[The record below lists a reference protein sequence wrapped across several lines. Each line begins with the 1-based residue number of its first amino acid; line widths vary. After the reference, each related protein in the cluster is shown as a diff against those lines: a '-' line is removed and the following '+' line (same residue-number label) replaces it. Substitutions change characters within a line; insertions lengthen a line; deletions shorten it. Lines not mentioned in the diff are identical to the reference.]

1 MAVRKQTAL
10 RATNDC
16 LKNVNQR
23 TWAHFNLETKQCT
36 ILSHSKRIACYYFN
50 FVIKPF
56 RVTILVRDPGPFHT
70 MAFLLCCTRGSNF
83 KSVVEILADNDSIEC
98 YWTVPLYGTFIML
111 CVLNFSLCTGGQ
123 CYSVGSY
130 WAVALFMM
138 MHEVV
143 LDFKSVDETSACRF
157 KWKLRNK
164 SCVVN
169 FIMLS
174 KFGLTSMLTNESSV
188 LCNNQECP
196 SHLSAIRLKYRIE
209 CKHLWR
215 SHTHLPMC
223 LWHVTYCARI
233 IQGDLFPF
241 LIHLHKG
248 PSLSGKWRAD
258 S

>member
-16 LKNVNQR
+16 LKNVYQR
-23 TWAHFNLETKQCT
+23 TWAHFNLETKNSM
-36 ILSHSKRIACYYFN
+36 ILSHWKRIACYYFN

-56 RVTILVRDPGPFHT
+56 CVTILVRDPGPFHT
-70 MAFLLCCTRGSNF
+70 MVF
-83 KSVVEILADNDSIEC
+83 
-98 YWTVPLYGTFIML
+98 FIIL

-143 LDFKSVDETSACRF
+143 LDFKSVDETSVCRF

-164 SCVVN
+164 SCVVE

-233 IQGDLFPF
+233 IQCDLFPF
-241 LIHLHKG
+241 LIHLHKR

>member
-1 MAVRKQTAL
+1 MVLFIT
-10 RATNDC
+10 
-16 LKNVNQR
+16 
-23 TWAHFNLETKQCT
+23 
-36 ILSHSKRIACYYFN
+36 
-50 FVIKPF
+50 
-56 RVTILVRDPGPFHT
+56 
-70 MAFLLCCTRGSNF
+70 LC
-83 KSVVEILADNDSIEC
+83 EI
-98 YWTVPLYGTFIML
+98 
-111 CVLNFSLCTGGQ
+111 VLNISLCMGGQ

-143 LDFKSVDETSACRF
+143 LAFKSVDETPACRF

-223 LWHVTYCARI
+223 LWHVAYCTRV
-233 IQGDLFPF
+233 IQCDLFPF